1 MLLDGT
7 GALFAAITQLVIPY
21 AGVDNVFYV
30 MLGLN
35 LVSLSLLSPLTF
47 RDGKSLLRRR
57 QRKREYYE
65 QYEDIEGGNFEN
77 PRKRLPSKD

>member
-1 MLLDGT
+1 
-7 GALFAAITQLVIPY
+7 
-21 AGVDNVFYV
+21 
-30 MLGLN
+30 
-35 LVSLSLLSPLTF
+35 LSLLSPLTF